1 MREFK
6 GKNLE
11 AAEMAH
17 EPDWTLIE
25 VTVFSVL
32 AYALTFWGLW
42 AYENAI
48 VAGMV

>member
-1 MREFK
+1 MPEFK

-11 AAEMAH
+11 SAEMAH
-17 EPDWTLIE
+17 EPDWTWFQ
-25 VTVFSVL
+25 TVLFSAL

-48 VAGMV
+48 VAGYA